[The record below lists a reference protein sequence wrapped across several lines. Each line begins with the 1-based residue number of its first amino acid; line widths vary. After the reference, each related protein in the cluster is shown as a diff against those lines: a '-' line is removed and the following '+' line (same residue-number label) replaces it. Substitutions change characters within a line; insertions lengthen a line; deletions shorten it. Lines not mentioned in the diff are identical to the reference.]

1 MSRRYRQSIQGHSTV
16 AVSNKPAAMRR
27 HGFLGLS
34 LLAVALTIGVGVLLW
49 QAVELS
55 SVSGVSAQI
64 DRIKPF
70 ATAVRLAFITTVAA
84 LWPRLTQLAYRYG
97 WIDEGRRNAIRAQ
110 RWRVA
115 GWFLLIELVL
125 GQDLVSRLVAVT
137 TGPIV

>member
-1 MSRRYRQSIQGHSTV
+1 M
-16 AVSNKPAAMRR
+16 AASNKSAALRR
-27 HGFLGLS
+27 RGFVGLS
-34 LLAVALTIGVGVLLW
+34 LLAVALTIGVGALLW

-55 SVSGVSAQI
+55 SVSGISAQI

-70 ATAVRLAFITTVAA
+70 ATAVRLAFIATVAA

-125 GQDLVSRLVAVT
+125 GQDLLGRFFVIT
-137 TGPIV
+137 TGPMV